1 MVLPF
6 PLVQVPDGT
15 RPQCG
20 EVARVALALLFG
32 WIIPALVLQP
42 LKPELTGQ
50 VSTILFLGPRDPERP
65 NVFPCPFKAG

>member
-32 WIIPALVLQP
+32 WIIQLCASAL
-42 LKPELTGQ
+42 E
-50 VSTILFLGPRDPERP
+50 
-65 NVFPCPFKAG
+65 A